1 MHYHAGELPTEEV
14 IWLGGSKV
22 RLLWSPAQA
31 PGWAAALL
39 WLSRKTGQKWWSQVV
54 EREEAVRR
62 IRQEGG
68 EAVVVKKDVSS
79 ATEVENLLNQTVK
92 TYGRLDCA
100 FNSAGDAGH
109 SGCFGN
115 GPVVLDHTTLT
126 RSLPLLV

>member
-1 MHYHAGELPTEEV
+1 VHYHAGELPTEEV

-39 WLSRKTGQKWWSQVV
+39 SLSQKTGQKWWSQVV

-68 EAVVVKKDVSS
+68 EAIVVKKDVSS

-92 TYGRLDCA
+92 T
-100 FNSAGDAGH
+100 
-109 SGCFGN
+109 
-115 GPVVLDHTTLT
+115 
-126 RSLPLLV
+126 